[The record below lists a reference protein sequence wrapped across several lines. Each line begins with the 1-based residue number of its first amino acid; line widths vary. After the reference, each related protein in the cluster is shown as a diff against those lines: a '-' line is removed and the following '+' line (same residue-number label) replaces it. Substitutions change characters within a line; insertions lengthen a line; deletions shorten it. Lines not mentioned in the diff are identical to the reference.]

1 MEKTLLIIKPDGV
14 KRKLIGEIIQRVE
27 RKGLEIKELQMKRLA
42 LNEVEKHYE
51 IHKEKEFYKDLI
63 EFLMSGPVVLII
75 VEGENAIEIIRKMAG
90 KTDPKESDFGT
101 IRGDF
106 SINILEN
113 IVHTSDSRENAKK
126 EILNFFN
133 I

>member
-27 RKGLEIKELQMKRLA
+27 KKGLEIKELQMKRLT

-51 IHKEKEFYKDLI
+51 MHKEKDFYKDLI
-63 EFLMSGPVVLII
+63 EFLMSGPIVLII

>member
-27 RKGLEIKELQMKRLA
+27 KKGLEIKELQMKRLT

-51 IHKEKEFYKDLI
+51 MHKEKDFYKDLI
-63 EFLMSGPVVLII
+63 EFLVSGPIVLII
-75 VEGENAIEIIRKMAG
+75 VEGKNAIEIIRKMAG

-106 SINILEN
+106 SIDILEN
-113 IVHTSDSRENAKK
+113 IVHTSDSKKNAKK

>member
-1 MEKTLLIIKPDGV
+1 M
-14 KRKLIGEIIQRVE
+14 
-27 RKGLEIKELQMKRLA
+27 
-42 LNEVEKHYE
+42 
-51 IHKEKEFYKDLI
+51 HKEKDFYKDLI
-63 EFLMSGPVVLII
+63 EFLMSGPIVLII